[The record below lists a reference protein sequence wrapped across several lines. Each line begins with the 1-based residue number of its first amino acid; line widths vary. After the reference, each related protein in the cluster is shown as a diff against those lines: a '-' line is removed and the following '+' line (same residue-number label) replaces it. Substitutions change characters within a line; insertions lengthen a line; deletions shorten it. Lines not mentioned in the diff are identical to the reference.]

1 MSRNPETYSFSL
13 SNRERAPA
21 GSFVLDLESGLA
33 EWSDGLFAIHGYHR
47 GEVVPTV
54 DMILA
59 HKHPEDREPIRGLI
73 RQLCSSGGQGAFF
86 HRLLDSRGRE
96 RLVLT
101 VAEARG
107 DGPGRITSIHGLT
120 VDLTGTVAAETGP
133 AAAAAVSGAY
143 ASRTLIEQ
151 AKGIIMGR
159 LEVGAEEAFGVLA
172 RISHHTNTKLSA
184 VASELVE
191 AADQGTVTE
200 ALHRW
205 RVSGR

>member
-13 SNRERAPA
+13 DNREQAPA
-21 GSFVLDLESGLA
+21 GTFVLDLESGLA
-33 EWSDGLFAIHGYHR
+33 EWSDGLFAIHGYQR
-47 GEVVPTV
+47 GEVVPTL

-59 HKHPEDREPIRGLI
+59 HKHPEDREHIRGLI

-86 HRLLDSRGRE
+86 HRLIDSRGRE

-107 DGPGRITSIHGLT
+107 DGPGRITSVHGLT

-143 ASRTLIEQ
+143 ASRTFIEQ

-159 LEVGAEEAFGVLA
+159 LGVGAEEAFGVLA
-172 RISHHTNTKLSA
+172 RISHNTNTKLSA
-184 VASELVE
+184 VAAELVD
-191 AADQGTVTE
+191 AAGHGTVTE
-200 ALHRW
+200 ALRRW
-205 RVSGR
+205 RVS